1 MAKQKRQVFHSTLAK
16 KDGWVVLLEKQV
28 VSKHDAQKESERA
41 AIEEARVTF
50 KDGGLGH
57 KSDGAIREERTYGSD
72 PESLAARL
80 SYALLFPRPRTP
92 LGCGRRPAFQ

>member
-28 VSKHDAQKESERA
+28 VSKHDTQKESERA

-50 KDGGLGH
+50 KDGGLGQAVLH
-57 KSDGAIREERTYGSD
+57 KSDGAIREERTYGRD
-72 PESLAARL
+72 PEKSR
-80 SYALLFPRPRTP
+80 
-92 LGCGRRPAFQ
+92 G